1 MMDKKFKLI
10 EKLKNK
16 YPSLEKDELMAD
28 LESEIVNME
37 GGEDMDMEMEEEMPM
52 DEELD
57 MEDEMMAE
65 EGIEEE
71 DDFLTEEDEEGDA
84 LMLAI
89 GKKKPKKKMY

>member
-1 MMDKKFKLI
+1 MMDKRLKLI
-10 EKLKNK
+10 EKLRNR

-37 GGEDMDMEMEEEMPM
+37 GGEDMGMEMEEEMPM

-57 MEDEMMAE
+57 MEDEM
-65 EGIEEE
+65 EEE